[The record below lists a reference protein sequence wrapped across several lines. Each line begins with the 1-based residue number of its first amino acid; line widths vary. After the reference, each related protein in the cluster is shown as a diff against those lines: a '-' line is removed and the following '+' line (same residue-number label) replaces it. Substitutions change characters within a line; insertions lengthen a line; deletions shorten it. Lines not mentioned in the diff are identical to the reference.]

1 MRLGFYGL
9 FRGLFLM
16 PISCFLLGGG
26 GTILG
31 VGYFALVVGLGFG
44 FGR

>member
-1 MRLGFYGL
+1 MGF
-9 FRGLFLM
+9 FSGLFLM
-16 PISCFLLGGG
+16 QIGCFLLGGG

-31 VGYFALVVGLGFG
+31 TGYFALVVGLAFG

>member
-1 MRLGFYGL
+1 MGFL
-9 FRGLFLM
+9 VVLFLM
-16 PISCFLLGGG
+16 QLGCFLLGGG

-31 VGYFALVVGLGFG
+31 AGYFALVVGLAFG